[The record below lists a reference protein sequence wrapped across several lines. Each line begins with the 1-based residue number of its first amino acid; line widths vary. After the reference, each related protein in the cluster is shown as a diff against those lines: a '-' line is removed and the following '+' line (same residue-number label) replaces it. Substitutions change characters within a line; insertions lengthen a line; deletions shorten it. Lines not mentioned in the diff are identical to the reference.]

1 MFIHH
6 YTRAA
11 TLPLI
16 LASGKIRFTRA
27 DLLDDAS
34 EMPFETAHLTP
45 QHYFISSWTHADKE
59 QSGQWYR
66 YGDLDR
72 GIRISLP
79 SSPFSFNLLDGTFP
93 EGRSHGIRLTNIE
106 APFSLATMLGNGY
119 VLMPYSAEMR
129 SDFAGDVEYVKDPS
143 ACAEALYRT
152 SGKETLLKK
161 PGRLGRIKSEFW
173 CDQHEFRFVLMACKG
188 PKLSGEVS
196 PEEYGNAFSDLYEA
210 CDAQCQSN
218 PVSEVEFI
226 DLPLRENI
234 FSELVITLGP
244 CISDDEREKVVK
256 AMGLYAPAG
265 RIEESAMNIRNKG
278 PAAFKS

>member
-79 SSPFSFNLLDGTFP
+79 SSPFSFNLLDGTVP
-93 EGRSHGIRLTNIE
+93 EGTSHGIRVKNIE
-106 APFSLATMLGNGY
+106 APFTMTTMLGRGY
-119 VLMPYSAEMR
+119 VLIPYQEMR
-129 SDFAGDVEYVKDPS
+129 SEFAGCVKYVKDPS
-143 ACAEALYRT
+143 ACAKTFYRT
-152 SGKETLLKK
+152 SCKETRLKM

-188 PKLSGEVS
+188 PELSLEVS
-196 PEEYGNAFSDLYEA
+196 TEEYGDSLSKLYEA
-210 CDAQCQSN
+210 CEAHGQST
-218 PVSEVEFI
+218 PASEVEFI

-234 FSELVITLGP
+234 FDELVITLGP
-244 CISDDEREKVVK
+244 CISDDDREMVVK
-256 AMGLYAPAG
+256 AMVRYAPSG
-265 RIEESAMNIRNKG
+265 RIQESAMNIRYK
-278 PAAFKS
+278 

>member
-6 YTRAA
+6 YTKAS

-16 LASGKIRFTRA
+16 LAGGKIRFTRA
-27 DLLDDAS
+27 DLLDDTS

-79 SSPFSFNLLDGTFP
+79 SSPFSFNLLDGTVP

-106 APFSLATMLGNGY
+106 APFSLANMLGNGY
-119 VLMPYSAEMR
+119 VLMPYSTEMR
-129 SDFAGDVEYVKDPS
+129 SDFAGCVEYVKDP
-143 ACAEALYRT
+143 ATWAEDFYRT
-152 SGKETLLKK
+152 TDKETLIDNS
-161 PGRLGRIKSEFW
+161 GRLGRIKSVFW
-173 CDQHEFRFVLMACKG
+173 CDQSEFRFVLMAYKG
-188 PKLSGEVS
+188 PELSGEVS
-196 PEEYGNAFSDLYEA
+196 HEEYGNAFSDLYKA
-210 CDAQCQSN
+210 CKANGQSN
-218 PVSEVEFI
+218 PASEVKFI

-234 FSELVITLGP
+234 FNELVITLGP
-244 CISDDEREKVVK
+244 CISDEDRERVVE
-256 AMGLYAPAG
+256 AMVRYAPAG
-265 RIEESAMNIRNKG
+265 RIHDSALNIRNKG
-278 PAAFKS
+278 SATFKC